1 MQKRK
6 TMRQR
11 YQKVNNDISQRKYD
25 SALKELNIILNHNDC
40 DIFALTKKGHILL
53 LKDDYYGALD
63 CYNDIL
69 ELFPSNLDALVGKSK
84 ALFGLKQYEDA
95 FNVYNMSIELREN
108 GVDVNFYNELFKF
121 YEKGN
126 MPLPIRKSSEV
137 KKVSKTKSSSEKYI
151 IFTNSYYRVHK
162 RLNGKQR
169 NFGSFEKVENACV
182 LRDLLIENDWDKSK
196 VSEKYFSDHS
206 NSMGKHGKNIIF
218 VNNYYKV
225 HKTING
231 KRKSFGSFKD
241 KKNAIILRDL
251 LIENG
256 WDKSK
261 VSEKY
266 FSDHSNSM
274 GKHGKNIIF
283 VNNYYKVHKTING
296 KRKSFG
302 SFKDKKNAIILR
314 DLLIENGWVESGI
327 PKEFFSDHSSSNEGK
342 YGKNIL
348 LSNGYF
354 RVKKQ
359 IGGKNRVFGSFENVE
374 NAHRLRELL
383 IRNDWNKSNI
393 PQEFLNDH
401 ANSKREEK
409 FGEYIRFNYNY
420 YRVQKT
426 IDGEERN
433 FGSFKQGKNAVHLRN
448 LLIANDWDET
458 RINREFF
465 SDYENPNR
473 NKYARHIS
481 RINDKFKVN
490 KTIGGKLKFFGSFK
504 YLGNAV
510 RLRDLLIEANWS
522 ESSIP
527 EELFRDYSSSNQGGE
542 YIILVND
549 LYKVHKLIDGKH
561 RNFGSFKEKSNAIRL
576 RDLLIENEWDDSN
589 IPEQFFSDYE
599 GYRKRNRYGKNI
611 SLINKYFRVYRLV
624 EGKRK
629 YFGSFVDVDNARR
642 LRDLLIENDW
652 DESKISNR
660 FFADHKNTRIKK

>member
-182 LRDLLIENDWDKSK
+182 LRDLLIEND
-196 VSEKYFSDHS
+196 
-206 NSMGKHGKNIIF
+206 
-218 VNNYYKV
+218 
-225 HKTING
+225 
-231 KRKSFGSFKD
+231 
-241 KKNAIILRDL
+241 
-251 LIENG
+251 